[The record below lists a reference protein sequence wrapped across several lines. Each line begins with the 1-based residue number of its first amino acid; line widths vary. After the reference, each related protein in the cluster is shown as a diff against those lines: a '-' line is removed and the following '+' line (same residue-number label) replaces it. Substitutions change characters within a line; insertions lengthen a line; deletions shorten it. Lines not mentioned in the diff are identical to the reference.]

1 MKTQNELHEAMKNLA
16 KSTQVLAGQLD
27 RLEEVPI
34 SDQLHS
40 TMREFPNMMEDLV
53 CNLTDL
59 WLVSATMA
67 KNVETAIDKELRDLV
82 STLRDHRLR
91 HHEPCMAGTRPGIL
105 QEFDRSLIID
115 IRVPVF
121 VPDPFFLFY
130 FIFKKLARSINHQ
143 SSSHRFSPTY
153 YHQK

>member
-1 MKTQNELHEAMKNLA
+1 
-16 KSTQVLAGQLD
+16 
-27 RLEEVPI
+27 
-34 SDQLHS
+34 
-40 TMREFPNMMEDLV
+40 V

-121 VPDPFFLFY
+121 VPDPFFY
-130 FIFKKLARSINHQ
+130 FILFLKNWQDQSIISLVAIAFLPRTTIRNSSACRRICEYTNLPPPPPPPNPSPPDTQKPQKKHPPPPQLLL
-143 SSSHRFSPTY
+143 
-153 YHQK
+153 